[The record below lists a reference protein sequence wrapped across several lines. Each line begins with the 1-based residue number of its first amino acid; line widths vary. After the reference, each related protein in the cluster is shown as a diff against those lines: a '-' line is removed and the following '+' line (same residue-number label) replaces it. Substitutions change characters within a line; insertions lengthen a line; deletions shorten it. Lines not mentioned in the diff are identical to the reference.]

1 MGKMFRDDSK
11 KRGAK
16 KTGRKTAR
24 LYVISGRVQGVGFRA
39 FAQRAAQEIGL
50 TGWVRNLANGDVEA
64 HANGSPEQL
73 DEFDARLRTGPPWCE
88 VRYVI
93 AREAAVSDAT
103 GFHLR

>member
-1 MGKMFRDDSK
+1 MGKMFRS
-11 KRGAK
+11 
-16 KTGRKTAR
+16 KTAR

-73 DEFDARLRTGPPWCE
+73 DELEARLRAGPPWSE
-88 VRYVI
+88 VRHVI
-93 AREAAVSDAT
+93 ASEAAVSDAT
-103 GFHLR
+103 GFYIR

>member
-11 KRGAK
+11 ERGAK

-64 HANGSPEQL
+64 HANGSLEQL

-88 VRYVI
+88 VRHVI
-93 AREAAVSDAT
+93 ASEAAVSDAT
-103 GFHLR
+103 GFRIR

>member
-1 MGKMFRDDSK
+1 MGKMFRDDSHE
-11 KRGAK
+11 RGAK
-16 KTGRKTAR
+16 KTGSKTAR

-64 HANGSPEQL
+64 QANGSMEQL

-88 VRYVI
+88 VRHVI

-103 GFHLR
+103 GFHIR